1 MPLYFVLTVLIHP
14 MLGWAA
20 VIGGIVLAVVAI
32 LGDMSTRESLARAG
46 ESQDR
51 AMRIMAGA
59 QRGSEAVQAMG
70 LAEPMAARW
79 AVAVGVSHDA
89 SRDAADRIAVVASVS
104 KFMRLFL
111 QVVILCIG
119 AWLVLQQEMTAGAS
133 IASSILMG
141 RALAPIDQAIG
152 AWRQIAAG
160 YQSWQRLKAFVSGAP
175 EIRRTELPPL
185 RGALS
190 VERLVFHMPNS
201 ERPILREVSFELP
214 AGKALAIVGPS
225 GSGKSTLA
233 RLITGVYPPSSGHVR
248 IDGAEVHEIPRSE
261 FGPQVGYLPQNV
273 DLFRGTVAENI
284 ARMEAPDDAMVVA
297 AARRARVHE
306 MVLRLGDGYETDIG
320 DDGNR
325 LSGGQRQ
332 RVGLARALYGEPRIL
347 VLDEPN
353 ANLDSDGE
361 DALGE
366 ALREALARGATV
378 VMITHRMNLVS
389 LSDFIL
395 VMRDGAV
402 ETFGPRDD
410 VLARMRN
417 LRQAPAPQPS
427 PEQAA
432 AMRARMA
439 AAASNTGG
447 AA

>member
-1 MPLYFVLTVLIHP
+1 
-14 MLGWAA
+14 
-20 VIGGIVLAVVAI
+20 
-32 LGDMSTRESLARAG
+32 
-46 ESQDR
+46 
-51 AMRIMAGA
+51 
-59 QRGSEAVQAMG
+59 
-70 LAEPMAARW
+70 
-79 AVAVGVSHDA
+79 
-89 SRDAADRIAVVASVS
+89 
-104 KFMRLFL
+104 
-111 QVVILCIG
+111 
-119 AWLVLQQEMTAGAS
+119 
-133 IASSILMG
+133 
-141 RALAPIDQAIG
+141 
-152 AWRQIAAG
+152 
-160 YQSWQRLKAFVSGAP
+160 
-175 EIRRTELPPL
+175 
-185 RGALS
+185 
-190 VERLVFHMPNS
+190 MPNS

-284 ARMEAPDDAMVVA
+284 ARMEAPDDALVVA